1 MDSLFEPL
9 RAAGLTSLRVQYDWR
24 RDRVT
29 LTAAREWEGVKW
41 ARYRRDFTWE
51 DTLTVRGTVLSGE
64 EVRTLYARHGLAE
77 HLEAVV
83 ALLRAGRHE
92 RMEAWLSPE
101 RDIRFFN
108 NVHSSVIGLDNGHH
122 CIRSGG
128 IRRHSAEEDELEVI
142 VDGLNLARGMSF
154 KNAVAGLPFGGC
166 KSVVITPPVD
176 LEDDEA
182 LGFIAY
188 CIDRTRSYT
197 GPDMGL
203 DAELADVMNQCF
215 SRNFGGGRGTKIGP
229 SGRPTAYGVY
239 LAIKEVAQWAWGSGD
254 LGGRRIAVQ
263 GLGAVGRALA
273 EYLLEE
279 EAHLLVCDCVPAATQ
294 ALLDEYPTAKGH
306 QITVYD
312 SAQVLSVEADIYAPC
327 AVGGLLTAENIPRLP
342 FQAVI
347 GGANNVLRASS
358 QEEEIALAR
367 LLAEHRILYQVEW
380 VQNMGGVMSGIE
392 TYLRGEEASAERL
405 MAAIAERVPRV
416 TRHNL
421 EVAAKEGITP
431 TEVAYREIE
440 KMIYPEKL
448 WPPVKVV

>member
-1 MDSLFEPL
+1 MGSLFEPL
-9 RAAGLTSLRVQYDWR
+9 RAAGLTSLRIQYDWR

-29 LTAAREWEGVKW
+29 LVAAREWEGLDW

-51 DTLTVRGTVLSGE
+51 DTLTSSGTTLADA
-64 EVRTLYARHGLAE
+64 EVRSLYAYHGLTE
-77 HLEAVV
+77 YLEAVI

-92 RMEAWLSPE
+92 RMEAWLFPE

-108 NVHSSVIGLDNGHH
+108 NVHSSVLGLDNGYH
-122 CIRSGG
+122 CVRSGG
-128 IRRHSAEEDELEVI
+128 IRRHSPDEDEFEVI

-166 KSVVITPPVD
+166 KSVVVTPPVD
-176 LEDDEA
+176 LADNEA

-188 CIDRTRSYT
+188 CIDRTRSFT

-203 DAELADVMNQCF
+203 DTELADVVNQRF
-215 SRNFGGGRGTKIGP
+215 SRNFGGGRATKIGP
-229 SGRPTAYGVY
+229 SGKPTAYGVY
-239 LAIKEVAQWAWGSGD
+239 LAMKEVAEWAWGSAD

-279 EAHLLVCDCVPAATQ
+279 EAYLLVCDCVPAATQ
-294 ALLDEYPTAKGH
+294 ALLDDYPAVRGH
-306 QITVYD
+306 QIEVYD
-312 SAQVLSVEADIYAPC
+312 SAQTLSVQADIYAPC
-327 AVGGLLTAENIPRLP
+327 AVGGLLTAKNIPQLP

-392 TYLRGEEASAERL
+392 TYLHGEEASAERL

-416 TRHNL
+416 TRHNF
-421 EVAAKEGITP
+421 ETAAKEGVTP
-431 TEVAYREIE
+431 TEVAYREVE
-440 KMIYPEKL
+440 KMIYPPEL
-448 WPPVKVV
+448 WPAAKV